1 MGVHEFQDHQDH
13 RHRFRAVARPGC
25 VSTATIQTLVEMYK
39 LLPKAQQ
46 MESVIVHHAH
56 GCSEELAVGG
66 WTDAGWAT
74 RVDENLTGGFML
86 CLTSVRILDG
96 DEVDTTMIY
105 GASQR
110 FRQEC
115 RFSLACEVQGL
126 AGSRRIKIKTT

>member
-1 MGVHEFQDHQDH
+1 
-13 RHRFRAVARPGC
+13 
-25 VSTATIQTLVEMYK
+25 
-39 LLPKAQQ
+39 

-74 RVDENLTGGFML
+74 RVDENSTGGFML

-110 FRQEC
+110 LRHEC
-115 RFSLACEVQGL
+115 SFSLACEVQVL
-126 AGSRRIKIKTT
+126 AKCDQELFFALLAWAEIGFGRRLKILDPLSDVSSARLPSH